1 MERRRLSTP
10 GPVTTLGLL
19 VRATHANYHDTLFG
33 GEALKLMDEVASVA
47 AARYAAGPIVTAH
60 VDAVDFTRPI
70 PVGSFVEAR
79 ARVIA
84 IGRSSMEIEVELWA
98 EERTGADSQLATSGR
113 FVCVAVDP
121 SGHPRSLPKIRPR

>member
-1 MERRRLSTP
+1 MERRRLTTP

-60 VDAVDFTRPI
+60 VDAVDFTHPI
-70 PVGSFVEAR
+70 PVGAFVEAR
-79 ARVIA
+79 ARVVA
-84 IGRSSMEIEVELWA
+84 IGRSSMEIEVELWSEA
-98 EERTGADSQLATSGR
+98 RTGAGSQLATSGR
-113 FVCVAVDP
+113 FICVAVDA
-121 SGHPRSLPKIRPR
+121 SGHPRALAPSTPR